1 MYLVEYAR
9 LWWGWLSSV
18 SKCKNYNF
26 RITGCHWRRGC
37 PKFLYISHKILY
49 IYRQR
54 LFHDNVFRLHEIQN
68 VIVAK
73 LEIEKHIC
81 QKENKTTNLTN
92 LKFLM
97 RTWKGKASEIK
108 EHRIGFHGNTN
119 LVIIKK
125 HGRMTLGY
133 GLFLSQN
140 QSHSTLIES

>member
-37 PKFLYISHKILY
+37 PKFLYISHKKIIYIGSDCFMTMCSDSMKSRMWSSQNWILKKTS
-49 IYRQR
+49 
-54 LFHDNVFRLHEIQN
+54 V
-68 VIVAK
+68 K
-73 LEIEKHIC
+73 
-81 QKENKTTNLTN
+81 QKIKTTNLTN
-92 LKFLM
+92 LKFFM
-97 RTWKGKASEIK
+97 KTWKGKASEIK
-108 EHRIGFHGNTN
+108 EHRIGFHGNIN

-133 GLFLSQN
+133 GLFPSQN